1 MGAAGLFLNAMTV
14 GGGSAGR
21 SIGQGFQALLS
32 SAWDTALDR
41 MSIVYASDIYQK
53 KKKKKKADK

>member
-21 SIGQGFQALLS
+21 SIGRGFQALLS

-41 MSIVYASDIYQK
+41 MSIV
-53 KKKKKKADK
+53 